1 MWMCFLPH
9 PMLNS
14 LYDGTI
20 SRAVLRDVLC
30 VVQMVILFLFSPSIC
45 CLEDL
50 AFMYFC
56 TESSRVKKLHN
67 AILTLL

>member
-30 VVQMVILFLFSPSIC
+30 VVQVVILFSSLPVSAAWRTWR
-45 CLEDL
+45 L
-50 AFMYFC
+50 C
-56 TESSRVKKLHN
+56 TFAQRVVE
-67 AILTLL
+67 